1 MENTNEKRLLEVAEI
16 ELTYKSKEKP
26 SLRLKITSSRDV
38 YAVLKENRDE
48 NKIEFVEQFKVLLTN
63 RGQKVLGI
71 VEISTGGV
79 SGTVANPKVIFAA
92 AIKAGASGLILAH
105 NHPSG
110 SFQPSQADINLTKK
124 IKEGRR
130 ILEVQ
135 LLDHLVITT
144 EGYYSFSDEGII

>member
-1 MENTNEKRLLEVAEI
+1 MENTNENKLYEVAEI
-16 ELTYKSKEKP
+16 ELTYKSKVKP
-26 SLRLKITSSRDV
+26 SLRPKITSSRDV
-38 YAVLKENRDE
+38 YAILIENWDE

-63 RGQKVLGI
+63 RGQKVFGI

-124 IKEGRR
+124 IKEGGR